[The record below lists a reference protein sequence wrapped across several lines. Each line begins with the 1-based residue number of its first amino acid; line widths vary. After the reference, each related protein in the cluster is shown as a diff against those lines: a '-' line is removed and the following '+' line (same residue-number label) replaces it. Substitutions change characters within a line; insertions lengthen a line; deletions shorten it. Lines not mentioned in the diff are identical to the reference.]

1 MFVYYDSHTITG
13 NEKVNYIG
21 IFQQTKDSI
30 AHKAVIS
37 EGTQLASIL
46 FYNKG

>member
-1 MFVYYDSHTITG
+1 MTVIQLSVIKKLTNIHR
-13 NEKVNYIG
+13 N

-37 EGTQLASIL
+37 EGTQLGSIL